1 MQGDI
6 CRSVCVRAMKT
17 EEFAGVDQAEIFKQ
31 CSTAQILGAETEI
44 AIGSYVD
51 EFGSLDPERGLD
63 LPAMGR

>member
-1 MQGDI
+1 
-6 CRSVCVRAMKT
+6 MKT